1 MPIIRAG
8 TVNEVH
14 PESGDWVFVDLGFA
28 QDGQKSCGL
37 LEADHDPNIYTFG
50 GLLDRL
56 KVLVADGEVPLN
68 LVLEAPLSVAFS
80 SQGNPLGRL
89 VEKHRDGRTRYWYV
103 GLGCSVLT
111 SATYLLRQLTD
122 SPRTRDIRLFEGF
135 VSFKPKGQN
144 SDHCADVL
152 ALRQVVCNPSAANVF
167 GPDQLAS
174 KAKQLRSAFAVAGM
188 DYGIPPVL
196 VTG

>member
-1 MPIIRAG
+1 
-8 TVNEVH
+8 
-14 PESGDWVFVDLGFA
+14 
-28 QDGQKSCGL
+28 
-37 LEADHDPNIYTFG
+37 
-50 GLLDRL
+50 
-56 KVLVADGEVPLN
+56 
-68 LVLEAPLSVAFS
+68 VAFS

-174 KAKQLRSAFAVAGM
+174 EAKQLRSAFAVAGM

>member
-1 MPIIRAG
+1 MSIIRAG

-37 LEADHDPNIYTFG
+37 LEPNKAPATYTFG
-50 GLLDRL
+50 GLVHRL
-56 KVLVADGEVPLN
+56 KTLLVDGQLPLN

-89 VEKHRDGRTRYWYV
+89 VEKRRDGRTRYWYV

-135 VSFKPKGQN
+135 VSFKPKGQS
-144 SDHCADVL
+144 SDHGADVL

-174 KAKQLRSAFAVAGM
+174 
-188 DYGIPPVL
+188 
-196 VTG
+196 

>member
-68 LVLEAPLSVAFS
+68 LVL
-80 SQGNPLGRL
+80 
-89 VEKHRDGRTRYWYV
+89 
-103 GLGCSVLT
+103 
-111 SATYLLRQLTD
+111 
-122 SPRTRDIRLFEGF
+122 
-135 VSFKPKGQN
+135 
-144 SDHCADVL
+144 
-152 ALRQVVCNPSAANVF
+152 
-167 GPDQLAS
+167 
-174 KAKQLRSAFAVAGM
+174 
-188 DYGIPPVL
+188 
-196 VTG
+196 